1 MQGRV
6 TGPCHGAIPAG
17 GLNFTLVWFVFWP
30 MGGGSGFM
38 SYRHAGFTLIE
49 MVVMLTLIGILAV
62 VFVPRAPG
70 KGSLTFAGQVQQLA
84 SDIRYVQTLSMTR
97 GQRHCLNLTSSG
109 YSMTTSN
116 CSTSAGVEHPAGA
129 TFPIALSGLTLS
141 WSGLPGNLVTFT
153 TKGEP
158 FTDAAAT
165 TALAANAVI
174 TLSGDGG
181 PGYVCISP
189 VTGRVFVDTNTD
201 CL

>member
-1 MQGRV
+1 M
-6 TGPCHGAIPAG
+6 AG
-17 GLNFTLVWFVFWP
+17 QVS
-30 MGGGSGFM
+30 MA
-38 SYRHAGFTLIE
+38 YRHAGFTLIE
-49 MVVMLTLIGILAV
+49 MVMMLILIGILAV
-62 VFVPRAPG
+62 VFVPRAPS
-70 KGSLTFAGQVQQLA
+70 KGSLSFAGQVQQLA

-97 GQRHCLNLTSSG
+97 GQRHCLNLISSG

-129 TFPIALSGLTLS
+129 SFPIALNGVTLT
-141 WSGLPGNLVTFT
+141 WSGLPGGLVTFS

-158 FTDAAAT
+158 YSDAAAT
-165 TALAANAVI
+165 TPLSGNPYI